1 LPGRLSVQPKQH
13 LAEPQIEHTFAPGA
27 ELGYWAR
34 SARRQW
40 KFGFLIQSGAR
51 IVSSS
56 SGKVALVTGG
66 GTGVGRS
73 VVLQLA
79 ARGFDVAINYSRSQG
94 DAEATAAEAREQG
107 RRAIAVACDVSDDG
121 QVREMIAACRRE
133 FGRLDVLVNNAGM
146 THFVPHTD
154 LEALTEAMWDRI
166 LAVNLKG
173 PYFACRAAIPLM
185 RESGGGSIINV
196 ASVAGL
202 AGTGSS
208 IAYAASKGGL
218 ITMTRSL
225 ARAFAP
231 DIRVNAVCPGV
242 ILSRWLEDH
251 QDMIDAA
258 IKITPL
264 RRASTTDD
272 IADVITFL
280 ACDAGMMTGQ
290 ALVVD
295 GGRTM

>member
-1 LPGRLSVQPKQH
+1 MSNP
-13 LAEPQIEHTFAPGA
+13 T
-27 ELGYWAR
+27 
-34 SARRQW
+34 
-40 KFGFLIQSGAR
+40 
-51 IVSSS
+51 
-56 SGKVALVTGG
+56 GKVALITGG
-66 GTGVGRS
+66 GTGVGRATA
-73 VVLQLA
+73 LQLA
-79 ARGFDVAINYSRSQG
+79 ARGYNVVVNYSRSQ
-94 DAEATAAEAREQG
+94 DEAETTAAEASEHNV
-107 RRAIAVACDVSDDG
+107 RAIAIQCDVADDA
-121 QVREMIAACRRE
+121 QVRAMIDRIQGE

-146 THFVPHTD
+146 THFVAHTD
-154 LEALTEAMWDRI
+154 LEAMTTDKWDEI

-173 PYFACRAAIPLM
+173 PFFVSRAAIPLI
-185 RESGGGSIINV
+185 RASGGGAIVNV

-202 AGTGSS
+202 AGAGSS

-218 ITMTRSL
+218 ITMTKSF

-242 ILSRWLEDH
+242 ILSRWLDGREEL
-251 QDMIDAA
+251 IDAA

-264 RRASTTDD
+264 RKASSPDD
-272 IADVITFL
+272 IADAILFL